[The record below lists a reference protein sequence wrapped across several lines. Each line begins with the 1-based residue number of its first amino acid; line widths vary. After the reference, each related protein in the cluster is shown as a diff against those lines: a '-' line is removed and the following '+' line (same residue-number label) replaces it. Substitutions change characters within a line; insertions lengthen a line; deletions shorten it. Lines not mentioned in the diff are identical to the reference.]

1 MKIVYASRQGKT
13 KELVQ
18 ALGFDQPLQIESGQ
32 ERVSEPFILFTYSDK
47 VGETPEMVSQ
57 FLENNEQNLQA
68 VIATGSLDHHRET
81 FCFGGQK
88 VALKY
93 GVPLLATV
101 NGRSTKT
108 DEAKI
113 LEAVAALD

>member
-18 ALGFDQPLQIESGQ
+18 DLGFDQTLQIESGQ
-32 ERVSEPFILFTYSDK
+32 EVVNEPFVLFTYSDK
-47 VGETPEMVSQ
+47 VGETPDLVSQ
-57 FLENNEQNLQA
+57 FLKRNHQNLQA
-68 VIATGSLDHHRET
+68 VVATGSLERHRET

-88 VALKY
+88 VAFKY
-93 GVPLLATV
+93 GVPLLATI
-101 NGRSTKT
+101 NGRGSKT

-113 LEAVAALD
+113 LEALAQLG